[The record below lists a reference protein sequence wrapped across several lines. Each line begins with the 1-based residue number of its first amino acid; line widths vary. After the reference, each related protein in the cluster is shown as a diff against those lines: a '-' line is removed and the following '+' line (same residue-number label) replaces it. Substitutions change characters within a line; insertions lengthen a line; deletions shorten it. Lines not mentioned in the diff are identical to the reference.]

1 MTKRSR
7 WIAGLAFGLLGA
19 ALAVGALN
27 SRSERPD
34 VQILVTGY
42 TSWPA
47 LSEGC
52 AQDIHASSGLQKKAT
67 LLVTNCGRAPVR
79 VLPFCDARVRSNKV
93 ADLRSYLRLKSPV
106 LNPGESTR
114 VEWLVPH
121 GREGE
126 IHRAELA
133 YYRLDLVH
141 RLSQRARSSTN
152 IVARNLAKLVPRSPQ
167 PRWVRSEPITN
178 SVTYLSR
185 ELLTAMQQ
193 APSDDALAP
202 PKFE

>member
-1 MTKRSR
+1 CQSPTGLPPSALTPHIAGPTCGMTKRSR

-79 VLPFCDARVRSNKV
+79 VLPFCDARVRSNK
-93 ADLRSYLRLKSPV
+93 
-106 LNPGESTR
+106 GE
-114 VEWLVPH
+114 
-121 GREGE
+121 
-126 IHRAELA
+126 
-133 YYRLDLVH
+133 
-141 RLSQRARSSTN
+141 
-152 IVARNLAKLVPRSPQ
+152 
-167 PRWVRSEPITN
+167 
-178 SVTYLSR
+178 
-185 ELLTAMQQ
+185 
-193 APSDDALAP
+193 
-202 PKFE
+202 